1 MDNPQQETKMKK
13 FKFTIHGNIYDVEIN
28 NFEGNIAEIEVNG
41 TLYRVE
47 VNKEVKQS
55 KTPTLVRSAVP
66 EQKKEIKKTD
76 RGSTIAVKAPLPGN
90 ILEVF
95 VKIGDIV
102 KKDQKLLVMEAMK
115 MENVV
120 LAEKD
125 GVIELVKA
133 QQGMSVLQGDTLIEM
148 V

>member
-1 MDNPQQETKMKK
+1 MKK
-13 FKFTIHGNIYDVEIN
+13 FKFTIHGNIYDVEVN

-41 TLYRVE
+41 TSYQVE
-47 VNKEVKQS
+47 VHKEVKQS
-55 KTPTLVRSAVP
+55 KTPTLVRSVVP
-66 EQKKEIKKTD
+66 EQKRQIKKAEH
-76 RGSTIAVKAPLPGN
+76 GSTIAVKAPLPGN
-90 ILEVF
+90 IQEVF
-95 VKIGDIV
+95 VKSGDIV

-125 GVIELVKA
+125 GVIELVKV

>member
-1 MDNPQQETKMKK
+1 MRK

-41 TLYRVE
+41 TLYQVE
-47 VNKEVKQS
+47 VHKEVTQS
-55 KTPTLVRSAVP
+55 KTPTLVRSVVP
-66 EQKKEIKKTD
+66 EQKKQIEKAD
-76 RGSTIAVKAPLPGN
+76 QGATIAVKAPLPGN
-90 ILEVF
+90 ILEIF
-95 VKIGDIV
+95 VKSGDIV

-115 MENVV
+115 MENIV

-125 GVIELVKA
+125 GVIELVKV
-133 QQGMSVLQGDTLIEM
+133 QQAMSVLQGDTLIEM

>member
-1 MDNPQQETKMKK
+1 MRK

-41 TLYRVE
+41 TLYQVE
-47 VNKEVKQS
+47 VHKEVTQS
-55 KTPTLVRSAVP
+55 KTPTLVRSVVP
-66 EQKKEIKKTD
+66 EQKKQIEKAD
-76 RGSTIAVKAPLPGN
+76 LGATIAVKAPLPGN
-90 ILEVF
+90 ILEIF
-95 VKIGDIV
+95 VKPGDIV

-125 GVIELVKA
+125 GVIELVKV

>member
-1 MDNPQQETKMKK
+1 MRK

-41 TLYRVE
+41 TLYQVE
-47 VNKEVKQS
+47 VHKEVTQS
-55 KTPTLVRSAVP
+55 KTPTLVRSVVP
-66 EQKKEIKKTD
+66 EQKKQIEKAD
-76 RGSTIAVKAPLPGN
+76 RGATIAVKAPLPGN
-90 ILEVF
+90 ILEIF
-95 VKIGDIV
+95 VKPGDIV

-125 GVIELVKA
+125 GVIELVKV

>member
-1 MDNPQQETKMKK
+1 MRK
-13 FKFTIHGNIYDVEIN
+13 FKFTIHGNVYDVEIN

-41 TLYRVE
+41 TLYQVE

-55 KTPTLVRSAVP
+55 KTPTLVRSVVP
-66 EQKKEIKKTD
+66 EQKKQIEKAE

-95 VKIGDIV
+95 VRSGDIV

-125 GVIELVKA
+125 GVIELVKV